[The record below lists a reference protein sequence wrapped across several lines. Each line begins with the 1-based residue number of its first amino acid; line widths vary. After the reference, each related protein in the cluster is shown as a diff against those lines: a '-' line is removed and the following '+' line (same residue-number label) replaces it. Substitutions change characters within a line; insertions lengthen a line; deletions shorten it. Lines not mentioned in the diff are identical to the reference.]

1 MRDNEI
7 IKKAIEYARKF
18 HEGQMYS
25 DVYGYV
31 RHLEMVYDVLIRFGF
46 TNVIILASSWLH
58 DIIEDTIVSYHTV
71 KVEFG
76 FDIAEA
82 VYGVTDELGRNRKER
97 KAKTY
102 PKIRANINSLIL
114 KLADRIANVEFGASG
129 VFGDPSKTKM
139 YREEQAEFEKELGF
153 KELSEKFSV
162 GAYDSE
168 EEKEKDR
175 KLLSMWLHL
184 REILKEN

>member
-7 IKKAIEYARKF
+7 IKRAIEFARKF
-18 HEGQMYS
+18 HEGQTYS
-25 DVYGYV
+25 DVYSYV
-31 RHLEMVYDVLIRFGF
+31 RHLEMVYDVLVRFGF
-46 TNVIILASSWLH
+46 REVVILASSWLH
-58 DIIEDTIVSYHTV
+58 DVIEDTIVSYQTV
-71 KVEFG
+71 KKEFG

-129 VFGDPSKTKM
+129 VFGDPSKLKM
-139 YREEQAEFEKELGF
+139 YRKEQAEFEDALGF
-153 KELSEKFSV
+153 KELSDKFSK
-162 GAYDSE
+162 GAYDSDD
-168 EEKEKDR
+168 EKELDK
-175 KLLSMWLHL
+175 KILAMWMHL
-184 REILKEN
+184 RELLK